1 MFFRYL
7 FCPSNFRALHPLPTQ
22 TQQFAKQIVADPMCT
37 PTKACPVAPP
47 AHLRLEGSQDQCPGY
62 LPEWCHHGGTMEA
75 GNVQTFDQKD
85 HQLSSTLIAWPWHTS
100 LYQHGTCCFKVSPF
114 LSPLPL
120 TRQEPPS
127 VIFQEARLQSI
138 KSSASTP
145 DHGDGMGMWRG
156 KGSSKTSGFH
166 LGYLGPQD
174 VHVRFKMKLSPD
186 VAI

>member
-1 MFFRYL
+1 
-7 FCPSNFRALHPLPTQ
+7 
-22 TQQFAKQIVADPMCT
+22 
-37 PTKACPVAPP
+37 
-47 AHLRLEGSQDQCPGY
+47 
-62 LPEWCHHGGTMEA
+62 MEA
-75 GNVQTFDQKD
+75 
-85 HQLSSTLIAWPWHTS
+85 
-100 LYQHGTCCFKVSPF
+100 
-114 LSPLPL
+114 
-120 TRQEPPS
+120 
-127 VIFQEARLQSI
+127 QSI

>member
-7 FCPSNFRALHPLPTQ
+7 FCPSNFRDLHPLPTQ

-47 AHLRLEGSQDQCPGY
+47 AHLRLEGSQY
-62 LPEWCHHGGTMEA
+62 
-75 GNVQTFDQKD
+75 
-85 HQLSSTLIAWPWHTS
+85 HQLSSTLRAWLWQTS

-127 VIFQEARLQSI
+127 VIFQEARLRGTLCRDPLQQPRPEVFRISCEL
-138 KSSASTP
+138 
-145 DHGDGMGMWRG
+145 HG
-156 KGSSKTSGFH
+156 
-166 LGYLGPQD
+166 GP
-174 VHVRFKMKLSPD
+174 VHQIFC
-186 VAI
+186 INT